1 MQKRFS
7 LLSRCV
13 ALAFVALAISMP
25 AHAQTYT
32 YSILYSFQNNGT
44 DPANPNFLIIDS
56 EGNLYGTSDYGG
68 SHGFGSVFELT
79 PNGGLTVLHNFAE
92 ADALANSLVRD
103 NRQGNLYG
111 TTLGFGSPGTVF
123 ELVKGSDG
131 TYTLSTLYSDKG
143 SRPQSVT
150 LDSQGN
156 LYGTDDGDCICVFEI
171 PAGGHW
177 NNIYSYGVNPVE
189 PQGNVL
195 ISPSGNVYFSIDDEE
210 NGGGGWV
217 TELNV
222 TVFGIPAGYGPD
234 WLVQDS
240 AGNIY
245 GLATIMED
253 DPDGTGL
260 IFKIDTSG
268 NVTTIFGFPGNAGG
282 KQPFGPFAMDAAGN
296 IYGTVSGGKEGTG
309 VVFKVSPEREETV
322 LHTFSDDAYHVG
334 LVMDAA
340 GNLYGTSTAGGSA
353 GLGYVW
359 KLTVSN

>member
-1 MQKRFS
+1 MLRWYLWPSRF
-7 LLSRCV
+7 RCQPW
-13 ALAFVALAISMP
+13 L
-25 AHAQTYT
+25 
-32 YSILYSFQNNGT
+32 
-44 DPANPNFLIIDS
+44 
-56 EGNLYGTSDYGG
+56 
-68 SHGFGSVFELT
+68 
-79 PNGGLTVLHNFAE
+79 
-92 ADALANSLVRD
+92 
-103 NRQGNLYG
+103 
-111 TTLGFGSPGTVF
+111 
-123 ELVKGSDG
+123 K
-131 TYTLSTLYSDKG
+131 
-143 SRPQSVT
+143 
-150 LDSQGN
+150 
-156 LYGTDDGDCICVFEI
+156 

-210 NGGGGWV
+210 NGGAGWV

-222 TVFGIPAGYGPD
+222 TVYGIPAGYGPD

-253 DPDGTGL
+253 APDATGL

-268 NVTTIFGFPGNAGG
+268 NVSTIFGFPGDAGG
-282 KQPFGPFAMDAAGN
+282 KQPSGPFALDSAGN
-296 IYGTVSGGKEGTG
+296 IYGTVSGGKCGAG
-309 VVFKVSPEREETV
+309 VVFKVTPQRQETV
-322 LHTFSDDAYHVG
+322 LHTFTDEGYHVG

-340 GNLYGTSTAGGSA
+340 GNLYGTSTSGGSA